1 MRTATTLTRP
11 QHRLSAYAAGT
22 ETTPA
27 PPHAVNETA
36 CAEHLLIDPS
46 PESVICMT
54 SCYPP
59 TPEELARYY
68 ALPLQRA
75 LIDFDLNDPLCQ
87 VIGSDA
93 VVLSAMPIVPV
104 KSMVLPWAVVT
115 IVAHAPEVQ
124 DVADML
130 ASRLDFISVIRD
142 HAEGYFENGVMDFAM
157 NALTEQQQRNIERNV
172 GR

>member
-1 MRTATTLTRP
+1 
-11 QHRLSAYAAGT
+11 
-22 ETTPA
+22 
-27 PPHAVNETA
+27 
-36 CAEHLLIDPS
+36 
-46 PESVICMT
+46 MT

-93 VVLSAMPIVPV
+93 VDLSAMPIVPV

-124 DVADML
+124 DVADLL

>member
-1 MRTATTLTRP
+1 
-11 QHRLSAYAAGT
+11 
-22 ETTPA
+22 
-27 PPHAVNETA
+27 
-36 CAEHLLIDPS
+36 
-46 PESVICMT
+46 
-54 SCYPP
+54 
-59 TPEELARYY
+59 
-68 ALPLQRA
+68 
-75 LIDFDLNDPLCQ
+75 
-87 VIGSDA
+87 
-93 VVLSAMPIVPV
+93 MPIVPV
-104 KSMVLPWAVVT
+104 KSMVLSWAVVT